1 VRLAT
6 LFRNEMLKMFKRLSF
21 WVTFG
26 LFSFIVVVQF
36 GERLY
41 GARKDSAEPFALPA
55 AWQDVFGEGVIIA
68 IIFGCVLLVLL
79 IANEFSWR
87 TARQNVIDGLSK
99 EQWFAGKMM
108 LMPILALLLLGEFF
122 LVGGGVAF
130 LGTDLSAA
138 SGPLMTGAQWA
149 AIGGHFLA
157 FLGVGSLAF
166 ATAIAIRSTGA
177 AMAVWFFY
185 IGFGEQLLGMIMGR
199 LGEWLRPAVGFL
211 PFRVFTSLTE
221 YLQYD
226 PAAYRR
232 AVETAAAS
240 DAPLPEIP
248 ATGDM
253 VLAALL
259 WMAALILLSFLWFRK
274 RDL

>member
-1 VRLAT
+1 MRLAT

-36 GERLY
+36 GEQLY
-41 GARKDSAEPFALPA
+41 GARKNPDDSFALPA
-55 AWQDVFGEGVIIA
+55 AWENVLGEGAIIA

-108 LMPILALLLLGEFF
+108 LMPILALLLLGELF
-122 LVGGGVAF
+122 LVGGGLAF
-130 LGTDLSAA
+130 LGTDLSTA

-157 FLGVGSLAF
+157 FLGVGSMAF
-166 ATAIAIRSTGA
+166 VAALAIRSTGP

-185 IGFGEQLLGMIMGR
+185 IGFGEQLLGGILGR
-199 LGEWLRPAVGFL
+199 LGEWLRPALRFL
-211 PFRVFTSLTE
+211 PFHVFTSLTE

-226 PAAYRR
+226 PVAYRR
-232 AVETAAAS
+232 AVEAAAAN
-240 DAPLPEIP
+240 DGRPPEIP
-248 ATGDM
+248 ATGEM
-253 VLAALL
+253 ILAALL